1 MKKRTKRVVIAAV
14 VLIVIGLGLVIA
26 GMTAVGGMTAIKSLG
41 NEEKII
47 QNLLHDTVM
56 ESVVTEMEKV
66 EEGTAKTVMTTC
78 VAEKVDCLVLDLET
92 VAVDVKESSTEEVF
106 RIETS
111 EFYEV
116 YEENG
121 TLYVVPKNQE
131 QIQLKHHEITMT
143 IPEDF
148 KFETVKILADASELE
163 IQKIRTKELNA
174 VVNTGNVVIEELLAE
189 KAEIEISTGSME
201 VERGKITSLETD
213 VDTGNF
219 TYTGKIEKE
228 AEAECELGNME
239 FSLEDEVSAYD
250 YVIECNG
257 GNVMVGDHEYTKLL
271 EETKLDHHAGK
282 QFRIECDLGRITVQ

>member
-1 MKKRTKRVVIAAV
+1 MKKKTKRVVIAAV
-14 VLIVIGLGLVIA
+14 VLILIGLGLFIA
-26 GMTAVGGMTAIKSLG
+26 GIAAVGGITAIKSLG
-41 NEEKII
+41 NEEKVIH
-47 QNLLHDTVM
+47 NLLQDTVM
-56 ESVVTEMEKV
+56 ESIVTEMEKV
-66 EEGTAKTVMTTC
+66 EEGTAETVTTTC
-78 VAEKVDCLVLDLET
+78 VAERVDCLVLDLET

-131 QIQLKHHEITMT
+131 QIQLRHHEITMT

-174 VVNTGNVVIEELLAE
+174 VVNTGNVVIGELLADS
-189 KAEIEISTGSME
+189 AEIEISTGSME
-201 VERGKITSLETD
+201 VEQGEVASLETE
-213 VDTGNF
+213 VDIGNF
-219 TYTGKIEKE
+219 SYTGKIEKD

-257 GNVMVGDHEYTKLL
+257 GNVMVGNHEYTKLL
-271 EETKLDHHAGK
+271 EETKLDHRAGK
-282 QFRIECDLGRITVQ
+282 QFRIECDLGRIIVQ